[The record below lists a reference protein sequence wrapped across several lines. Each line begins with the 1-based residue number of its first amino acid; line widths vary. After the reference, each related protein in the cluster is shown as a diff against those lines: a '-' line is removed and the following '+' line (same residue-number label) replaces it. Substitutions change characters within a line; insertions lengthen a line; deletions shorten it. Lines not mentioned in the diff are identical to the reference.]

1 MCLFVSILV
10 LVGSLD
16 MVHERISKV
25 VACIVSTN
33 HTIDVLYVIH
43 QIYRYMNVFLRL
55 LQCTLD
61 LIRFKINIIKLI
73 NLTSDYK

>member
-25 VACIVSTN
+25 VTCIVSTN